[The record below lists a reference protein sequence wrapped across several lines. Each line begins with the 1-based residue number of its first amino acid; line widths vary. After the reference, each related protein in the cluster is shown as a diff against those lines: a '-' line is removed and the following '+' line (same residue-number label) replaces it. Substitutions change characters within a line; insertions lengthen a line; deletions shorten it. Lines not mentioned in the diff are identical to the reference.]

1 MDLRSLLPDD
11 VKWWD
16 LLIAL
21 AIVIAGWVL
30 SRYARKGVL
39 ALLRRTPGI
48 TENVAH
54 AVSRICGYLL
64 VLLGVGVAFA
74 VLGANVQPLLAIVLL
89 VAVVLALVLRG
100 VADNFAAGVLI
111 QARQPV
117 KLGDE
122 IRVDGPDGL
131 IVGTVTEL
139 NSRSVVLVTQD
150 GRTAHVPNAKILGDP
165 IINDSTHGARRSE
178 VQVRVERQSAAVDS
192 LLEEIAQA
200 TISVEGVHARE
211 HVRALPVAISP
222 ERLTVRV
229 LFWHHPAHAVAVTAD
244 VVRAIAA
251 GFEAS
256 GRRAAVTSEPT
267 TAPLT
272 PPDRI

>member
-21 AIVIAGWVL
+21 AIVIAGWLL

-39 ALLRRTPGI
+39 ALLLRTPGI
-48 TENVAH
+48 TETVAH
-54 AVSRICGYLL
+54 VASRICGYLL
-64 VLLGVGVAFA
+64 VLLGVGIGFA

-122 IRVDGPDGL
+122 IRVEGPDGL
-131 IVGTVTEL
+131 LVGTVTEL

-150 GRTAHVPNAKILGDP
+150 GRTAHVPNAKILGDS

-178 VQVRVERQSAAVDS
+178 VQVRVDRRSAAVDA
-192 LLEEIAQA
+192 LLDEITAA
-200 TISVEGVHARE
+200 TTEVEGVHARE
-211 HVRALPVAISP
+211 HVRALPVAVSP

-229 LFWHHPAHAVAVTAD
+229 LFWHHPAHAVTVTAD
-244 VVRAIAA
+244 VVRALATSL
-251 GFEAS
+251 EAS
-256 GRRAAVTSEPT
+256 GIRAAVTSESAS
-267 TAPLT
+267 APLT
-272 PPDRI
+272 PPDSI